1 MIALA
6 GSVLLASLVGS
17 PHCAG
22 MCGGIAGF
30 CAGAGEADRRGS
42 AWGTASYHVS
52 RMVSYAAVGAVA
64 GAFGSVLDAG
74 GALVGMQR
82 LAAVLA
88 GVAVAVVG
96 VSLLFAAGGLDAG
109 RVGLPPMV
117 RRAVSGVHRAAA
129 AMPPVRRGVVIG
141 LATPL
146 LPCGWLWAFALVA
159 AGSGSA
165 WWGMLVMLAFWAGTV
180 PVLAALGVGIAA
192 LGGQHRRTLAALAG
206 VAMVAVG
213 VHTAGTRS
221 TLAVPVAQRLA
232 ASEPT
237 ALDDAVPTVSVARP
251 ACCADGA
258 WALREHDEAASP
270 EPTEAF
276 SAAPALPKVPACC
289 AGGGQP

>member
-1 MIALA
+1 VIALA
-6 GSVLLASLVGS
+6 GSVLLASVIGS

-30 CAGAGEADRRGS
+30 CAGVGESDRRGS
-42 AWGTASYHVS
+42 IAGTASYHVS
-52 RMVSYAAVGAVA
+52 RMVSYVALGGVA

-109 RVGLPPMV
+109 RVGLPAWI
-117 RRAVSGVHRAAA
+117 RRTVSGVHRAAA
-129 AMPPVRRGVVIG
+129 AMPPVRRGILIG

-159 AGSGSA
+159 AGTGSA

-180 PVLAALGVGIAA
+180 PVLAALGAGIAA
-192 LGGQHRRTLAALAG
+192 LGGRHRRGLAAVAG

-221 TLAVPVAQRLA
+221 TLAVPVAQHLA
-232 ASEPT
+232 ESEPS
-237 ALDDAVPTVSVARP
+237 ALGDAVPTESAARP
-251 ACCADGA
+251 ACCAT
-258 WALREHDEAASP
+258 R
-270 EPTEAF
+270 
-276 SAAPALPKVPACC
+276 
-289 AGGGQP
+289 GQP